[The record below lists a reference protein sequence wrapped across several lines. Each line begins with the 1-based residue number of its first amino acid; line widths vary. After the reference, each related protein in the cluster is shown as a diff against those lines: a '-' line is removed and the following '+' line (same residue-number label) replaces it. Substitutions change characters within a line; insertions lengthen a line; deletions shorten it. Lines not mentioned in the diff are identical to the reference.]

1 MKLRALVAVT
11 IFENKF
17 AVGTE
22 TGLPWSCPE
31 DLKDFRTKTL
41 GKICIV
47 SLKTLVTIPNALVG
61 RTVIAL
67 SSDPTKYEFDLSQN
81 PHLYVVTDKE
91 AVLKLV
97 EDIKSRDQQ
106 VYVIGG
112 PQIYKLFEDEIIEA
126 DVSLI
131 ADTYVNALPTVFMDR
146 LPDDGINIR
155 QYK

>member
-1 MKLRALVAVT
+1 MKFRALVAVT

-22 TGLPWSCPE
+22 TGLPWYCPE
-31 DLKDFRTKTL
+31 DLKDFRDKTL
-41 GKICIV
+41 GEICIV

-81 PHLYVVTDKE
+81 PHVYVVTDK
-91 AVLKLV
+91 VLAL
-97 EDIKSRDQQ
+97 ETIKNIKKPDNK

-112 PQIYKLFEDEIIEA
+112 PKIYNLFEDLIVEA

-131 ADTYVNALPTVFMDR
+131 PDKYVKEIPTVFLDR
-146 LPDDGINIR
+146 LPGKVNNINL
-155 QYK
+155 YK

>member
-1 MKLRALVAVT
+1 MKLKALVAVT
-11 IFENKF
+11 MFENKF

-22 TGLPWSCPE
+22 TGLPWRCPE
-31 DLKDFRTKTL
+31 DLKDFRNKTL
-41 GKICIV
+41 GEICIV

-81 PHLYVVTDKE
+81 PHVYVVTDKALALE
-91 AVLKLV
+91 T
-97 EDIKSRDQQ
+97 IKNIKKPDNK

-112 PQIYKLFEDEIIEA
+112 PKIYNLFEDLIVEA

-131 ADTYVNALPTVFMDR
+131 PDQYVREIPTVFIDR
-146 LPDDGINIR
+146 LPGKVNNINL
-155 QYK
+155 YK

>member
-1 MKLRALVAVT
+1 MKLKALIAVT
-11 IFENKF
+11 MFENKF

-22 TGLPWSCPE
+22 TGLPWHCPE
-31 DLKDFRTKTL
+31 DLKDFRNKTL
-41 GKICIV
+41 GEICIV

-81 PHLYVVTDKE
+81 PHVHVVTDKE
-91 AVLKLV
+91 KTL
-97 EDIKSRDQQ
+97 ETIKNIKKPDNK

-112 PQIYKLFEDEIIEA
+112 PKIYNLFEDLIVEA

-131 ADTYVNALPTVFMDR
+131 PDKYVREIPTVFIDR
-146 LPDDGINIR
+146 LPSKVNNINLFN
-155 QYK
+155 

>member
-11 IFENKF
+11 IFGNKF

-22 TGLPWSCPE
+22 TGLPWYCPE
-31 DLKDFRTKTL
+31 DLRDFRNKTL
-41 GKICIV
+41 GEICIV

-67 SSDPTKYEFDLSQN
+67 SSDPSQYKFDQRLH
-81 PHLYVVTDKE
+81 PHVHIVKDKE
-91 AVLKLV
+91 TTLKVV
-97 EDIKSRDQQ
+97 EDIKCKGQQ
-106 VYVIGG
+106 VYVLGG

-131 ADTYVNALPTVFMDR
+131 ADTYVREIPTVFIDR
-146 LPDDGINIR
+146 LPGKVNNINL
-155 QYK
+155 YN